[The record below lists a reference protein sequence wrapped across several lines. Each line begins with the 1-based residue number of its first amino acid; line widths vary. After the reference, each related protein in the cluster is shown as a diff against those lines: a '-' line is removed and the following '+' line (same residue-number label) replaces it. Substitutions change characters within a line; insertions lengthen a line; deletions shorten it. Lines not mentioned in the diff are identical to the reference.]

1 METTTGGTKGRG
13 AAAGRA
19 AVATATLATA
29 FGDLRL
35 YGTARGLLAIAL
47 PGEDRA
53 ALERRLRRAL
63 GPVAFVE
70 DAAPLRP
77 ALDQLAAYFAGERR
91 AFDLALDP
99 QGTPFQRAVWA
110 AVAAIPYGETR
121 TYGEIAWEIGRPAA
135 TRAVGAANGA
145 NPLPPIVPCHRLVGA
160 DGTLTGYGGGLP
172 MKQALL
178 VLEGARREE
187 GVAGGGGG

>member
-1 METTTGGTKGRG
+1 MGTASATGGAKR
-13 AAAGRA
+13 AGGIE
-19 AVATATLATA
+19 VATATLATA
-29 FGDLRL
+29 HGDLAL
-35 YGTARGLLAIAL
+35 YGTARGLLAVAL

-63 GPVAFVE
+63 GPVAFVA
-70 DAAPLRP
+70 DAAALRP
-77 ALDQLAAYFAGERR
+77 ALEQLAAYFAGARR

-121 TYGEIAWEIGRPAA
+121 TYGELARAIGRPAA
-135 TRAVGAANGA
+135 ARAVGAANGA

-160 DGTLTGYGGGLP
+160 DGGLTGYGGGLP
-172 MKQALL
+172 LKRALL
-178 VLEGARREE
+178 ALEGAR
-187 GVAGGGGG
+187 

>member
-1 METTTGGTKGRG
+1 VDCAT
-13 AAAGRA
+13 
-19 AVATATLATA
+19 VATATLPTA
-29 FGDLRL
+29 FGNLRL
-35 YGTARGLLAIAL
+35 YGTPRGLLAVAL

-53 ALERRLRRAL
+53 ALERRLGRAL

-70 DAAPLRP
+70 DAAALGP

-110 AVAAIPYGETR
+110 AVAAVPYGETR
-121 TYGEIAWEIGRPAA
+121 TYGEIAREIGRPAA

-172 MKQALL
+172 MKRALL
-178 VLEGARREE
+178 VLEGARRAEE
-187 GVAGGGGG
+187 VEGDRG